1 MNKNTELFIK
11 TIDSLAMCQGS
22 YSRMSR
28 DIHNAID
35 NDSSMIDDLDKNL
48 PKFYN
53 SLDVIGYLEQ

>member
-11 TIDSLAMCQGS
+11 TIDKLAMCQGS

-28 DIHNAID
+28 DIHNAIN
-35 NDSSMIDDLDKNL
+35 NDSSIIDRLDNDL

-53 SLDVIGYLEQ
+53 SWDVIMYLEQ